1 MKVYSYEISKEPLLS
16 RLPALF
22 AYIDYEANGNSAI
35 HKATDSIDGCYGKV
49 IENITYNGKT
59 YTYRELINYYYE
71 YKNTTEGDRDLIAF
85 MDKGIGKKEISEEEY
100 PRDIYELVPDYIYIA
115 TAQSQYDEM
124 MKLKKLCDAYEAGIN
139 NGMESVQ
146 SICCDCEKYEKMGG
160 DKMLSFLQACIQE
173 ANAVANEYYGY
184 VSDDRLTLH
193 FSINLN
199 CTMNDLG
206 LLTPYLDVWE
216 GGKKY
221 NVGDLVY
228 YNYQTY
234 VCIKENTGYWNNELD
249 VILFPYNIDEEEN
262 CFELI
267 KEALPDGAK
276 EDILIGVDEVVTTD
290 SKLKS
295 LRRYKEYTDALGN
308 TSYPD
313 YGYDWLYYYRVGQ
326 VITYNTLNDDLG
338 NIAFF
343 TDKVDDEIIEGNT
356 YTDLYAYG
364 DIIDE
369 INLEY
374 NEDSNRYEIV
384 FTYYIGCHFK
394 ATCSGKKYNDDGNLL
409 YYFENFERDTE
420 DGYHGVKYVD
430 RYTVESDSEIITDF
444 VINPDGHIIDT
455 EKFNAYVR
463 GDIESGNKKYEFAT
477 YIANQ
482 THDKNINGSIVQITS
497 IQSQISAKV
506 KGEGDYEHNWL
517 MGTDYYNGISYIPN
531 TDVDVFID
539 RGSTAAI
546 EKHIKL
552 GEVKTLD
559 DIILFANG
567 SFFKI
572 EDVTG

>member
-22 AYIDYEANGNSAI
+22 AYIDYEANGDSAI

-49 IENITYNGKT
+49 IENIIYNGKT

-71 YKNTTEGDRDLIAF
+71 YKDTTEGDRNLIAF

-160 DKMLSFLQACIQE
+160 DKMLSFLQECIQE

-193 FSINLN
+193 FGINLN

-234 VCIKENTGYWNNELD
+234 VCIKENTGYWDNELD
-249 VILFPYNIDEEEN
+249 VILFPYNIDGEEN

-267 KEALPDGAK
+267 KEALPDGTK

-313 YGYDWLYYYRVGQ
+313 YGYDWLYYYRIGQ
-326 VITYNTLNDDLG
+326 VINYSTLNDDFG

-343 TDKVDDEIIEGNT
+343 TDKKDNEIIIENT

-364 DIIDE
+364 DVIDD
-369 INLEY
+369 IKLEY
-374 NEDSNRYEIV
+374 NQDNLRYELTFI
-384 FTYYIGCHFK
+384 YYIGCHLK
-394 ATCSGKKYNDDGNLL
+394 ATCSGKKYDEDGNLL

-420 DGYHGVKYVD
+420 DIYHGI
-430 RYTVESDSEIITDF
+430 RYTDVYTIESNSEILKDF
-444 VINPDGHIIDT
+444 VKNETIDT
-455 EKFNAYVR
+455 DSFNEYIK
-463 GDIESGNKKYEFAT
+463 GTNETGNKKYEFVT
-477 YIANQ
+477 YSANQ

-497 IQSQISAKV
+497 IQSQIAATAQ
-506 KGEGDYEHNWL
+506 GNGDFEHNWL
-517 MGTDYYNGISYIPN
+517 FKMDYYNGISYVPN
-531 TDVDVFID
+531 TNIDVFID
-539 RGSTAAI
+539 RGNTAAM

-552 GEVKTLD
+552 GEIKTLD
-559 DIILFANG
+559 DMLLFANQ

-572 EDVTG
+572 ENVSG